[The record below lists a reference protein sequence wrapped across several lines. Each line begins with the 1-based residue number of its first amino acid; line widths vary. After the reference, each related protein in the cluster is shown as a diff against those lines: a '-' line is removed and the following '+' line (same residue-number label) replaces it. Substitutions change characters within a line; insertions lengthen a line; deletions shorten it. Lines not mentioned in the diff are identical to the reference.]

1 MWPVTPDLKISQN
14 VGPTSPPETPRT
26 ASPVFGR
33 KSSPP
38 PPGAFP
44 SQIRPGHL
52 GPMAPPPLATGD
64 RLAFNAFGGPNFNH
78 SRAIRPD
85 QLSPRT
91 TSCSSSSSASEAESS
106 DDDAEPAV
114 VARSVTPEHRRYFQ
128 PRAPPPPHSSRMP
141 QLATRETNF
150 TIEELSDFADSDY
163 EREDVIRPDH
173 IEYAESNRSRS
184 RSRPRPPE
192 LDQTIMYNLN
202 NLNCSDDSDE
212 TDMDEAE
219 YREFLIKRR
228 EEKRRRRM
236 TSGSIGK
243 RTISESIGSDS
254 DREDLKSW
262 IGTEE
267 AGSSARR
274 LRRRIGDRRSLQF
287 TDPPPPRIDE
297 LDEPESCDDEI
308 ILSESLARELPY
320 YQYVS
325 MEVDSP

>member
-1 MWPVTPDLKISQN
+1 MWPATPDLKISQN
-14 VGPTSPPETPRT
+14 VGPSSPPETPRT

-38 PPGAFP
+38 PPGVFP
-44 SQIRPGHL
+44 SHL
-52 GPMAPPPLATGD
+52 RPMAPPPLATGE
-64 RLAFNAFGGPNFNH
+64 RVAFNAFGGPNFNH
-78 SRAIRPD
+78 PRVLRPD

-91 TSCSSSSSASEAESS
+91 TSCSSSSSEAESS
-106 DDDAEPAV
+106 DDDSESAGAAP
-114 VARSVTPEHRRYFQ
+114 SVTPEHRRYFQ
-128 PRAPPPPHSSRMP
+128 SRAPPPSQSSRMSHY
-141 QLATRETNF
+141 ASRETNF

-202 NLNCSDDSDE
+202 NLNCSDSDE
-212 TDMDEAE
+212 TDLDEVE

-254 DREDLKSW
+254 DREDLKAW
-262 IGTEE
+262 IGAEE

-287 TDPPPPRIDE
+287 TDPPPPKIDE

-320 YQYVS
+320 YQYVT